1 MVDCLKVRGDGGLGR
16 LMGGGGKAKA
26 AAKKSGDAAAKQLAS
41 VLDIDAFGKSFG
53 RFAGSDD
60 VMDAQE

>member
-41 VLDIDAFGKSFG
+41 DLDIDAFGK
-53 RFAGSDD
+53 
-60 VMDAQE
+60 